1 MRKRLCALLLAAV
14 LCVLLLPAPAQ
25 AANIYFVA
33 VDDSIPLT
41 MPDSASPYFAGG
53 SLFAPYTVFNASP
66 GGVVPS
72 YNAAEQTLV
81 LFRRGA
87 RLVFDLSNGTV
98 TDEDKNVYERTTVYR
113 NGVLYIPLDF
123 CLEHFGLSVTTLNSA
138 SGYPILRFTT
148 GNEVYDDALFIERA
162 ENLISYLAEQYQN
175 QTPENFSRPTGGTPD
190 EEPDEPRSAG
200 TFYLAVTGLENM
212 ESAAQA
218 LLDAGQRAAFFL
230 TAEEIRSDP
239 ALVRALYTAG
249 HAIGIT
255 CAADADDA
263 AIALKEAND
272 ALEQTLHRK
281 TLLALLTPAQ
291 SEFCPGYCI
300 FVSQPQTA
308 PLPELVAQ
316 SEETQSS
323 LVLCGAD
330 VADVLQT
337 LKSGGASIRVLRGTS
352 PLALILTPPE
362 EEEPAE

>member
-175 QTPENFSRPTGGTPD
+175 QTPEDFSHPTGGTPD

-337 LKSGGASIRVLRGTS
+337 LKSGGASIRVLRETS

>member
-175 QTPENFSRPTGGTPD
+175 QVPEDFPRPTGGTPD

-212 ESAAQA
+212 GSAAQA

-230 TAEEIRSDP
+230 TAEEIRSAP

-337 LKSGGASIRVLRGTS
+337 LKSGGASIRVLRETS